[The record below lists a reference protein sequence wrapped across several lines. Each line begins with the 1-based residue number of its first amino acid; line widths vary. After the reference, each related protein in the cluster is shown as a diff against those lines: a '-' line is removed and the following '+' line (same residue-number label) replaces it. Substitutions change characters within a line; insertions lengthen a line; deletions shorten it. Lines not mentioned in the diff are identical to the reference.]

1 MIKIIS
7 IIGFLLCSF
16 GAHANEKIDAVSVYI
31 GEGSPEIGIYR
42 VGVQRSFDQWLS
54 RKNIPLTGFFESS
67 VNIWDGSN
75 TIFGLAISPV
85 FSYAIYRFGKY
96 ELNLHAGIGVALI
109 SETTI
114 SGRDMSSAFQFEDR
128 AGFELKGDRVD
139 FYALY
144 LHYSNASLVQPND
157 GIDIFSFGIN
167 IKF

>member
-1 MIKIIS
+1 MPKIVAIVC
-7 IIGFLLCSF
+7 LLIFSF
-16 GAHANEKIDAVSVYI
+16 SAHAEQKFDAISFYA

-42 VGVQRSFDQWLS
+42 VGVQNSFDQWLS
-54 RKNIPLTGFFESS
+54 RRNIPLTGFFESS

-85 FSYAIYRFGKY
+85 FSYAIYSFGKY

-157 GIDIFSFGIN
+157 GIDIFSFGVN
-167 IKF
+167 VKF